1 MATVEL
7 QHLYAR
13 ILFKLS
19 FPSEVAYDGGCIEN
33 IAEEGM
39 LFSSANQELSYN
51 THNYQYF

>member
-19 FPSEVAYDGGCIEN
+19 FPSEVAYDDGCIEN